1 MSPLQQ
7 LFVLALFV
15 AMGAKITMPFPMSDE
30 DIPVE
35 AADNDTSVA
44 SEQTEVPTIV
54 ESDPVRPRPLPSQY
68 KNEPSCIRQ
77 GGLCIKKEEC
87 PAGQLHA
94 TSGLCPTQAHL
105 GVECCHG
112 LSVKERR
119 CSARGGECRPRSKC
133 GRQLWEER
141 AEDCGASEACCI
153 LTKIL

>member
-1 MSPLQQ
+1 MSPFQQ
-7 LFVLALFV
+7 FFAVAVLV
-15 AMGAKITMPFPMSDE
+15 AIAARSTLTFPTIEENISIE
-30 DIPVE
+30 E
-35 AADNDTSVA
+35 ADSESSMA
-44 SEQTEVPTIV
+44 SEPTV
-54 ESDPVRPRPLPSQY
+54 LPVNATADPVQPRPLPTQY

-87 PAGQLHA
+87 PDGHLHP
-94 TSGLCPTQAHL
+94 TSGLCPEQAHL

-153 LTKIL
+153 LTRIL